1 MGNGFRFHFRLVQ
14 PALAPRGQFCG
25 PGFSSPRPILCRQQ
39 NPSSPRLGYCCTV
52 LICVAQPRP
61 PSLLSLSLSQTHAV
75 AGLGFQLSF
84 FPGSARTKGSPSAT
98 SSPPLV
104 RLKGTSP
111 FLIFLFYHALSRSH
125 CMCCMLSPI
134 VCVMLLVFHG
144 LVHKI
149 SDECLLFLSSL
160 IYMAML

>member
-1 MGNGFRFHFRLVQ
+1 MGPVLAARGPYCAGNKTRRRLTWVTAAQ
-14 PALAPRGQFCG
+14 YSF
-25 PGFSSPRPILCRQQ
+25 
-39 NPSSPRLGYCCTV
+39 V
-52 LICVAQPRP
+52 L
-61 PSLLSLSLSQTHAV
+61 PSLNLPLRSLSLSQTHAV
-75 AGLGFQLSF
+75 TGLGFQLSF
-84 FPGSARTKGSPSAT
+84 FPGSARTKGCPSAT